1 MLVRFP
7 GISGSTATIIATG
20 EIDPYR
26 PSYFCSDV
34 PCQARTRSSAFS
46 PTICVG
52 SYRGYDRAKVGAKP

>member
-26 PSYFCSDV
+26 PSYFCCDAQHA
-34 PCQARTRSSAFS
+34 PHLTMW
-46 PTICVG
+46 
-52 SYRGYDRAKVGAKP
+52 